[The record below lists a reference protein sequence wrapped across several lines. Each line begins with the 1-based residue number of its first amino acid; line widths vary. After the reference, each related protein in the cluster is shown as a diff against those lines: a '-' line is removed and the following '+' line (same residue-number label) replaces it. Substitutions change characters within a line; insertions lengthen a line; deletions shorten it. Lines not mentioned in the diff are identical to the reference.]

1 MESLAQLRK
10 TVAQVLQSQIGN
22 YRTGDVKDTLIQ
34 SKELNRFVV
43 ICTGWFKGENF
54 YGVIQ
59 DVELRADGT
68 LLIHADN
75 TDGDLAEDFA
85 EAGISAKRIV
95 KAYRSPSIE
104 QVTRPAKK
112 VERQYENQQKMAA

>member
-10 TVAQVLQSQIGN
+10 TIAHTLQSQIGN

-34 SKELNRFVV
+34 SKDSNRFVV

-68 LLIHADN
+68 VLIHADN
-75 TDGDLAEDFA
+75 TDGDLAEDLA
-85 EAGISAKRIV
+85 EAGVSAKRIV
-95 KAYRSPSIE
+95 KAYRSEDIE
-104 QVTRPAKK
+104 QVARPKKK
-112 VERQYENQQKMAA
+112 VERQYESQQRMAA